1 MTRRPRNHPVQLI
14 PSDRELAM
22 LDDLR
27 RWWGERHASNVLRT
41 LLVTAWAQENA
52 KRQEQQGEG
61 EAHG

>member
-1 MTRRPRNHPVQLI
+1 MTRRPRNAPVQLI

-41 LLVTAWAQENA
+41 LLVTAWAQEQA
-52 KRQEQQGEG
+52 KREQVEQGEG
-61 EAHG
+61 G